1 MVAPRSLRDN
11 GDRILS
17 RAAARRA
24 GAPADTIDPRGGE
37 AMQAVLEVLTADEQA
52 QVHERT
58 LKVLWEHGMRVDPDE
73 GRRALAAA
81 GAQVDEATRMV
92 RFPPRARRGGDPP
105 RPEAVRP
112 RGAQAGLLLPPQR
125 RRFHAARRRRG
136 DDAARPPHRR
146 APRPHARGLDR
157 GDDPHR
163 RLRRRRPLLVALPP
177 PVRRPGSARLRRLP
191 DGRLRDLRQ
200 ARPGLVRRAEPSLRG
215 SSRCSTSCSAA
226 ATRSGGATRSRSSS
240 RRPRR

>member
-1 MVAPRSLRDN
+1 MAAPLGTCAPPRSTARLRTPTPLSRRPLRRGRGASVRFARLPAEVRAGSPRGRTPSLRDN
-11 GDRILS
+11 GPDRS
-17 RAAARRA
+17 TVASSGAARD
-24 GAPADTIDPRGGE
+24 APADTIDWGGE

-92 RFPPRARRGGDPP
+92 RFPRALVEEALRLAPKRFSLGGRR
-105 RPEAVRP
+105 
-112 RGAQAGLLLPPQR
+112 AGLLLPPQR
-125 RRFHAARRRRG
+125 RRVHAARRRRG

-163 RLRRRRPLLVALPP
+163 RLRRRRPVLVALPP
-177 PVRRPGSARLRRLP
+177 PVRRPGSAR
-191 DGRLRDLRQ
+191 
-200 ARPGLVRRAEPSLRG
+200 A
-215 SSRCSTSCSAA
+215 SST
-226 ATRSGGATRSRSSS
+226 T
-240 RRPRR
+240 